1 MSKIQ
6 VSSRN
11 ITKGATVAA
20 ATTTQRNATRPA
32 GNSGAVQQETRGS
45 DAGRSSSSTEQF
57 GVGIPSAPDIAQS
70 SRVGPAFGHGHA
82 PEPLPSGTGRGAVRR
97 AGSDGTGASEGDA
110 TGDQRPGDLK
120 KAMRERAVPSSPLA
134 RVLGFGSLAAGLAWG
149 TVAESVRRA
158 GSGSDG
164 SMRSAAMSDANAE
177 RLAEALARMRGA
189 ALKLGQMLSIQDDS
203 MMPPA
208 LSRALERVRA
218 NADIMPKH
226 QLDKQMA
233 NQLGDDWRDKFASF
247 EETPIAAASI
257 GQVHAGVLPD
267 GRKVAVKVQYPG
279 VADSIDSDIRNLQRL
294 LAVGNFLP
302 KGLFVDEIVE
312 VAKAE
317 LTEEC
322 DYVKEAEN
330 QQRFASLVNNLPLF
344 EGRVTVPQIV
354 PELCSSGVLTGEFVR
369 GVPVDQMAETLSQ
382 ERRNEIARFMLELTM
397 RELFEWR
404 FMQTDPNWGN
414 YLYDKDGA
422 NGKGVLHLIDFGA
435 SREYPEQFVDGY
447 AELVWAAANGD
458 KDTMVE
464 ISKQMDFLTGD
475 ESPAMIE
482 AHISA
487 GLVVG
492 EPFFTHKPFDFYGSG
507 ITKRIS
513 EYGETFARHR
523 LTPPPREAYSLH
535 RKLAGAFLMCIKL
548 KAVLPCRDVLE
559 DVYRRFRERRDL

>member
-1 MSKIQ
+1 MEDKKAEAPQISPELQ
-6 VSSRN
+6 EAASSLAPSGNLRPNAGAILRN
-11 ITKGATVAA
+11 GRVPEPASLERGCEGA
-20 ATTTQRNATRPA
+20 
-32 GNSGAVQQETRGS
+32 E
-45 DAGRSSSSTEQF
+45 
-57 GVGIPSAPDIAQS
+57 
-70 SRVGPAFGHGHA
+70 RVGPDGIREDVAADEHG
-82 PEPLPSGTGRGAVRR
+82 
-97 AGSDGTGASEGDA
+97 
-110 TGDQRPGDLK
+110 QRHGDLK

-149 TVAESVRRA
+149 TVAESVRRV
-158 GSGSDG
+158 GSGNDG
-164 SMRSAAMSDANAE
+164 SMRSAAMSNANAE

-208 LSRALERVRA
+208 LSRALERVRT

-226 QLDKQMA
+226 QLEKQMA
-233 NQLGDDWRDKFASF
+233 NQLGSDWRDRFATF
-247 EETPIAAASI
+247 DETPIAAASI
-257 GQVHAGVLPD
+257 GQVHTGFLHD

-294 LAVGNFLP
+294 LSVGNFLP
-302 KGLFVDEIVE
+302 KGLFVDEIVD

-317 LTEEC
+317 LTQEC

-330 QQRFASLVNNLPLF
+330 QQRFARLVNDLPLF
-344 EGRVTVPQIV
+344 EGRVTVPNVV
-354 PELCSSGVLTGEFVR
+354 PELCSSGVLTGEFVK
-369 GVPVDQMAETLSQ
+369 GVPVDQMAEALSQ

-422 NGKGVLHLIDFGA
+422 DGKGVLHLIDFGA
-435 SREYPEQFVDGY
+435 SREYPEQFVNGY

-492 EPFFTHKPFDFYGSG
+492 EPFFTHKPFDFHGSG

-559 DVYRRFRERRDL
+559 DVYQRFRERRGP